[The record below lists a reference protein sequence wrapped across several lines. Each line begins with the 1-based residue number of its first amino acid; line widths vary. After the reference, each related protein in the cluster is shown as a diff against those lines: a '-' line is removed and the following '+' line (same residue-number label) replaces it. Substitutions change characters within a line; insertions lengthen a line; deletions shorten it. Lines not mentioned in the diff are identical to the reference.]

1 MKNYIEYLK
10 ENPNKMTTIQL
21 VMLFCVVIN
30 VVVNAIDFN
39 LWLSISVA
47 FFSTILTFLINV
59 QVWGEYKQIEGVIP
73 AIKALFKWK

>member
-1 MKNYIEYLK
+1 MKNYIQYLK

>member
-1 MKNYIEYLK
+1 MKNYIKYLK
-10 ENPNKMTTIQL
+10 ENPSKMTTIQL
-21 VMLFCVVIN
+21 VMFFCVVIN
-30 VVVNAIDFN
+30 VVVNAINFN

-73 AIKALFKWK
+73 AIKALFKW